1 MAVPYQRLTKAELV
15 ALQATP
21 IGNLKPY
28 QVQQFA
34 EAISK
39 VNYNRGSGSDVAAQP
54 TITTI
59 VATMPAGYP

>member
-1 MAVPYQRLTKAELV
+1 MAVPYQRLTKAELT

-28 QVQQFA
+28 QLQQFQ
-34 EAISK
+34 EALSK
-39 VNYNRGSGSDVAAQP
+39 VNYNKGSTSDIAAQP